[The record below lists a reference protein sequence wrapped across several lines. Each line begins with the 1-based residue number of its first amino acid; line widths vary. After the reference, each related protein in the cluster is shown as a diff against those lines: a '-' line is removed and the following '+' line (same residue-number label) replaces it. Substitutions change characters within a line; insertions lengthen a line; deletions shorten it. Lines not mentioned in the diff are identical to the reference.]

1 MRLYRVTKARL
12 CFTSPRLGEVAPS
25 LTLPRL
31 RPRAARVR
39 GKRSQQDSEHLSTEV
54 SLPPAIDRSA
64 AGSGEVDAGA
74 SSSANHAPEEVP

>member
-31 RPRAARVR
+31 RGRAGRVR
-39 GKRSQQDSEHLSTEV
+39 GKCSQDSEHLSPEV

-74 SSSANHAPEEVP
+74 SSSANHAPEAVP

>member
-25 LTLPRL
+25 LTLSRL
-31 RPRAARVR
+31 RRRAGRVR
-39 GKRSQQDSEHLSTEV
+39 GKSQQDSERLSTEV
-54 SLPPAIDRSA
+54 SLPPAIDRAA